1 MIAGWDF
8 SGLTNGGSSP
18 FAATTS
24 STATVVTGLSR
35 AFSGAQANAGVG
47 TWGQNALTAQT
58 QATAISQNAFW
69 SFSITPS
76 VAGVS
81 LSDIAAF
88 NVWLNDQNAS
98 TAPPNDFFGIWQ
110 YRVNSNPFTDIGS
123 SAQLGSVSQGAGNTQ
138 AAVSL
143 SGIASLQSMAA
154 GIRAKKARTGHGRQC
169 GREVAG
175 VGFEPTTS
183 RL

>member
-1 MIAGWDF
+1 M
-8 SGLTNGGSSP
+8 
-18 FAATTS
+18 
-24 STATVVTGLSR
+24 
-35 AFSGAQANAGVG
+35 G

-76 VAGVS
+76 VSGVS

-88 NVWLNDQNAS
+88 YVWLYDQNAS

-123 SAQLGSVSQGAGNTQ
+123 SAQLGSVSQGAGNMQ

-154 GIRAKKARTGHGRQC
+154 GTQADFRFVVWG
-169 GREVAG
+169 AG
-175 VGFEPTTS
+175 YGANYAGFNSFQAGNDLIVNGVLPVPEPTACGLAAVGLIMCGAWA
-183 RL
+183 RHCRRQGGRRRGCRR